1 MKTHPLTKAFVFS
14 LLFLLYGCGPAGNE
28 AEQPGSLEQQVE
40 GLWFYT
46 GLITADGEDLPLDG
60 IFLFRD
66 GVFVQ
71 YAQYT
76 GESSRG
82 QGSMA
87 HAGPYSE
94 GDGFIR
100 LAAEQTLNTAP
111 SESPPLTSRGLT
123 EHEVDVKRVGDEL
136 TLNFI
141 RSGTAQKFVRAG
153 PGEGEVYKL
162 EKGALALVDGYLVLV
177 SGDENGVESGYGR
190 YEAEND
196 AISLN
201 TTYWTSANQ
210 SSASNTNDT
219 GMNVTFDGQSLTL
232 EDGRRFHV
240 LTPGRHELEKKTWRE
255 VEAAIKQG
263 IDTAIITIGATE
275 QHGPQLALATDSA
288 SGDCLA
294 RMVAE
299 RAGQALITPNIRVG
313 ISPHHMHF
321 AGTISVRAPIL
332 KSLVYEYVHSLAWH
346 GFRHIAIIPTHGTN
360 FPMAG
365 ELEEELSVLYPH
377 VNIFSYSD
385 AAAYLGSAAVIS
397 ERLGIDPAT
406 AGTHAGLSETAF
418 MLACQPDLVDLE
430 SAEQGFMGDAMAMG
444 EKLNRD
450 GTHSISPI
458 GVLGDP
464 RGATVEAGREY
475 LESRAALLADYVM
488 ERREGWTPEIPGDLP
503 YGGLPEPEGELADA
517 IRARRS
523 GNFDAARQMLQEKQQ
538 EQPGDPMIVL
548 EMARIDT
555 LEDEID
561 AARASLE
568 ALLAETT
575 DNETREKIHDE
586 LALLS
591 TYQGRFSEAAEH
603 KLESKRLRGLRNDPA
618 GEGLKLFYIAY
629 FQAET
634 GRVDEAIES
643 YGQALELA
651 RDPSDINLDIEHL
664 VGLALVKKGRLLDA
678 AQRLRVIGDS
688 VNEPEFR
695 SHIRRFYH
703 LNGEILLLLNRPEDA
718 AINIR
723 ATLQIYDHPLYR
735 ESMARAKWQAGD
747 LAGAIAELEK
757 LVALTDARLD
767 IPIHYVK
774 AHYQLGQLY
783 EQQGDRDRAL
793 DWYRRFLQFWESS
806 DIDLEEIREARSK
819 LPAE

>member
-1 MKTHPLTKAFVFS
+1 MKTHPSTTAFVFS
-14 LLFLLYGCGPAGNE
+14 LLFLLYGCEPAVNE

-46 GLITADGEDLPLDG
+46 GLITPDGEDLPLEG
-60 IFLFRD
+60 IFVFRD
-66 GVFVQ
+66 GIFVQ

-76 GESSRG
+76 GESSRE

-100 LAAEQTLNTAP
+100 LAAEQTLSTAP

-123 EHEVDVKRVGDEL
+123 EHEVDVKRVDDEL
-136 TLNFI
+136 TLAFM
-141 RSGTAQKFVRAG
+141 RSGTEQKFVRAG
-153 PGEGEVYKL
+153 PGDGKVYRL

-177 SGDENGVESGYGR
+177 SGDENGVETGYGR
-190 YEAEND
+190 YESENGALRVD
-196 AISLN
+196 LE
-201 TTYWTSANQ
+201 YWTSADKT
-210 SSASNTNDT
+210 SASNTNHT
-219 GMNVTFDGQSLTL
+219 GMNATFDGESLTL

-240 LTPGRHELEKKTWRE
+240 LAPDRYELEKKTWKE
-255 VEAAIKQG
+255 VEAALEQG

-275 QHGPQLALATDSA
+275 QHGPQLALAADSA

-299 RAGQALITPNIRVG
+299 RAGQALITPNIRLGV
-313 ISPHHMHF
+313 SPHHMRF
-321 AGTISVRAPIL
+321 AGTISVRSRIL
-332 KSLVYEYVHSLAWH
+332 KDLVYEYVHSLVWH

-360 FPMAG
+360 FGMAG
-365 ELEEELSVLYPH
+365 ELEEELRVLYPH
-377 VNIFSYSD
+377 VNIFSFSD
-385 AAAYLGSAAVIS
+385 ADAFLGALSGTTQ
-397 ERLGIDPAT
+397 RLGIDPAA
-406 AGTHAGLSETAF
+406 AGGHAGLAETSL
-418 MLACQPDLVDLE
+418 MLACQPELVALDN
-430 SAEQGFMGDAMAMG
+430 AEQGFMGDFRAMG

-464 RGATVEAGREY
+464 RGATAEAGREY
-475 LESRAALLADYVM
+475 LDSLASLLSDYVIT
-488 ERREGWTPEIPGDLP
+488 RREGWTPVIPGDLP

-517 IRARRS
+517 VRARRN
-523 GNFDAARQMLQEKQQ
+523 GDFDAARQLLQEKLQQ
-538 EQPGDPMIVL
+538 QPGDPMIVL
-548 EMARIDT
+548 ELARVDT
-555 LEDEID
+555 LEDRID

-575 DNETREKIHDE
+575 GNETQEMIHDE

-603 KLESKRLRGLRNDPA
+603 KLEAKRLRGLRNDPA

-678 AQRLRVIGDS
+678 ARHLRVIGDS

-703 LNGEILLLLNRPEDA
+703 LNGEILLLLDRPEDA
-718 AINIR
+718 AINFQ
-723 ATLQIYDHPLYR
+723 ATLKIYDHPLYR

-747 LAGAIAELEK
+747 LEGAIAEMER
-757 LVALTDARLD
+757 LVALTDPRLD

-783 EQQGDRDRAL
+783 EQQGDRERAL
-793 DWYRRFLQFWESS
+793 DWYRRFLQFWGSS
-806 DIDLEEIREARSK
+806 DMDLEEIREARKK
-819 LPAE
+819 LPAA

>member
-1 MKTHPLTKAFVFS
+1 M
-14 LLFLLYGCGPAGNE
+14 
-28 AEQPGSLEQQVE
+28 
-40 GLWFYT
+40 YT
-46 GLITADGEDLPLDG
+46 GLITPDGEELPLDG
-60 IFLFRD
+60 TFLFRD
-66 GVFVQ
+66 GIFVQ

-76 GESSRG
+76 GESSRE

-87 HAGPYSE
+87 HAGPYTE

-100 LAAEQTLNTAP
+100 LTAEQTISTAP

-123 EHEVDVKRVGDEL
+123 QHEVEVKRVGDEL
-136 TLNFI
+136 TLSFM
-141 RSGTAQKFVRAG
+141 RSGTMQKFVRAG

-162 EKGALALVDGYLVLV
+162 EQGALALVDGYLILV

-190 YEAEND
+190 YEAEHE

-210 SSASNTNDT
+210 SAASNTNHT
-219 GMNVTFDGQSLTL
+219 AMNATFDGESLTL

-240 LTPGRHELEKKTWRE
+240 LTPDRHELEKKTWKE
-255 VEAAIKQG
+255 VEAALEQG

-299 RAGQALITPNIRVG
+299 RVGQALITPNIRVG
-313 ISPHHMHF
+313 ISPHHMRF

-332 KSLVYEYVHSLAWH
+332 KALVYEYVHSLAWH

-365 ELEEELSVLYPH
+365 ELGEELRVLYPH

-488 ERREGWTPEIPGDLP
+488 ERRDGWRPEIPGDLP
-503 YGGLPEPEGELADA
+503 YGGLPAPKGDLADA
-517 IRARRS
+517 VSARRS
-523 GNFDAARQMLQEKQQ
+523 GDFDTARQLLQEKLQ
-538 EQPGDPMIVL
+538 EQPGDPMILL
-548 EMARIDT
+548 EMSRIDT
-555 LEDEID
+555 LEDRID
-561 AARASLE
+561 SARGILE
-568 ALLAETT
+568 ALLAATT
-575 DNETREKIHDE
+575 DNETLEKIHDE
-586 LALLS
+586 LALIS
-591 TYQGRFSEAAEH
+591 TYHGRFSEAAEH
-603 KLESKRLRGLRNDPA
+603 KLEAKRLRGLRNDPA

-634 GRVDEAIES
+634 GRVDAAIES

-703 LNGEILLLLNRPEDA
+703 LNGEILLLLNRPQDA
-718 AINIR
+718 RINFQ
-723 ATLQIYDHPLYR
+723 ATLKIYDHPLYR

-747 LAGAIAELEK
+747 LEGAITELER
-757 LVALTDARLD
+757 LVALTDPRLD

-783 EQQGDRDRAL
+783 EQQGNRDRAR
-793 DWYRRFLQFWESS
+793 DWYGRFMQFWGSS
-806 DIDLEEIREARSK
+806 DMDLEEIRDARNK
-819 LPAE
+819 LATD